1 MFLCPS
7 AELRSV
13 DCIHHQILGQFLE
26 SRRNAMASIKSA
38 AAPAPEAVA
47 AIVERP
53 STFIDWPGVFVG
65 VFISIAM
72 SWLLLT
78 FGSAVGL
85 LAVSPYTFNADTAGK
100 LTIAAAIWFAL
111 TQIYALGLGAY
122 IAARLRPRA
131 EGPNRDELAFR
142 DGVSGLTVWALAIV
156 LGLVVAGITASSAA
170 RTGAEVAGAAA
181 NAASRGMDNG
191 YVIDLM
197 FRPAANAQNAQPNT
211 PQPSA
216 SRQEGRGAPID
227 EQTRAM
233 AGRILA
239 RSLASGSVDAGDK
252 AYLAQLI
259 AARTGMSQQ
268 EAEQRIDQTV
278 ENAKNAALA
287 AAEKARQATMLIG
300 FWIVFIMLVA
310 GIVSA
315 WAGTVGGHH
324 RDEGTW
330 Y

>member
-1 MFLCPS
+1 
-7 AELRSV
+7 
-13 DCIHHQILGQFLE
+13 
-26 SRRNAMASIKSA
+26 MASTKSA
-38 AAPAPEAVA
+38 ASAAPEAVA

-78 FGSAVGL
+78 FGSAIGL
-85 LAVSPYTFNADTAGK
+85 LAVSPYNFNADTAGT
-100 LTIAAAIWFAL
+100 LTIAAAVWFAL

-142 DGVSGLTVWALAIV
+142 DAVSGLTVWALAIF
-156 LGLVVAGITASSAA
+156 LGLVVAGITATSAA

-181 NAASRGMDNG
+181 NAASRGLDNG
-191 YVIDLM
+191 YVVDLM
-197 FRPAANAQNAQPNT
+197 FRPAATPQTQQNTQANA

-216 SRQEGRGAPID
+216 SSQEARAPVD
-227 EQTRAM
+227 EQTRAV

-239 RSLASGSVDAGDK
+239 RSLASGSLDAGDK

-259 AARTGMSQQ
+259 AAHTGMSQQ

-278 ENAKNAALA
+278 ENAKNAALEA
-287 AAEKARQATMLIG
+287 TEQARKATMLIG
-300 FWIVFIMLVA
+300 FWIVFIMLAA
-310 GIVSA
+310 GIASA
-315 WAGTVGGHH
+315 WAGTIGGHH

>member
-1 MFLCPS
+1 
-7 AELRSV
+7 
-13 DCIHHQILGQFLE
+13 
-26 SRRNAMASIKSA
+26 MASIKSA
-38 AAPAPEAVA
+38 APDAVA

-85 LAVSPYTFNADTAGK
+85 LAVSPYTFNADTAGT
-100 LTIAAAIWFAL
+100 LTIAAAVWFAL

-131 EGPNRDELAFR
+131 EGPNRDELGFR
-142 DGVSGLTVWALAIV
+142 DAVSGLTVWALAIF

-197 FRPAANAQNAQPNT
+197 FRPAAAAQNTQQNAQANA

-216 SRQEGRGAPID
+216 SSQEVRAPVD

-233 AGRILA
+233 AGRILT
-239 RSLASGSVDAGDK
+239 RSLASGSLDAGDK
-252 AYLAQLI
+252 SYLAQLI
-259 AARTGMSQQ
+259 AAHTGMSQQ

-278 ENAKNAALA
+278 ENAKNAALEA
-287 AAEKARQATMLIG
+287 TENARKATMLIG
-300 FWIVFIMLVA
+300 FWIVFIMLAA
-310 GIVSA
+310 GLASA
-315 WAGTVGGHH
+315 WAGTVGGDH

>member
-1 MFLCPS
+1 
-7 AELRSV
+7 
-13 DCIHHQILGQFLE
+13 
-26 SRRNAMASIKSA
+26 MASIKSA
-38 AAPAPEAVA
+38 APEAVA

-78 FGSAVGL
+78 FGSAIGL
-85 LAVSPYTFNADTAGK
+85 LAVSPYTFTADTAGK

-142 DGVSGLTVWALAIV
+142 DAVSGLTVWALAIF

-197 FRPAANAQNAQPNT
+197 FRPAAQNTQANA

-216 SRQEGRGAPID
+216 SSQEARAPVD
-227 EQTRAM
+227 EQTRAV

-239 RSLASGSVDAGDK
+239 RSLASGSLDAGDK

-259 AARTGMSQQ
+259 AARTGMAQQ
-268 EAEQRIDQTV
+268 EAEQRIDQV
-278 ENAKNAALA
+278 VDNAKKAALEA
-287 AAEKARQATMLIG
+287 SETARKATMLIG
-300 FWIVFIMLVA
+300 FWIVFIMLAA
-310 GIVSA
+310 GLASG

>member
-1 MFLCPS
+1 
-7 AELRSV
+7 
-13 DCIHHQILGQFLE
+13 
-26 SRRNAMASIKSA
+26 MASIKSA
-38 AAPAPEAVA
+38 APEAV

-78 FGSAVGL
+78 FGSAIGL

-100 LTIAAAIWFAL
+100 LTIAAAVWFAL

-142 DGVSGLTVWALAIV
+142 DGVSGLTVWALAIF

-191 YVIDLM
+191 YVVDLM
-197 FRPAANAQNAQPNT
+197 FRPAAANAQNAQPNA

-216 SRQEGRGAPID
+216 SQEARPPVD
-227 EQTRAM
+227 EQTRAA

-239 RSLASGSVDAGDK
+239 RSLASGSVEAGDK
-252 AYLAQLI
+252 SYLAQLI
-259 AARTGMSQQ
+259 AAHTGMSQQ

-278 ENAKNAALA
+278 ENAKNTALQ
-287 AAEKARQATMLIG
+287 AAEQARKATMLIG

-315 WAGTVGGHH
+315 WAGTIGGHH

>member
-1 MFLCPS
+1 
-7 AELRSV
+7 
-13 DCIHHQILGQFLE
+13 
-26 SRRNAMASIKSA
+26 MASIKSA
-38 AAPAPEAVA
+38 APDAVA

-85 LAVSPYTFNADTAGK
+85 LAVSPYTFNADTAGT
-100 LTIAAAIWFAL
+100 LTIAAAVWFAL

-131 EGPNRDELAFR
+131 EGPNRDELGFR
-142 DGVSGLTVWALAIV
+142 DAVSGLTVWALAIF

-197 FRPAANAQNAQPNT
+197 FRPAAAAQNTQQNAQANA

-216 SRQEGRGAPID
+216 SSQEARAPVD
-227 EQTRAM
+227 EQTRAV
-233 AGRILA
+233 AGRILT
-239 RSLASGSVDAGDK
+239 RSLASGSLDAGDK
-252 AYLAQLI
+252 SYLAQLI
-259 AARTGMSQQ
+259 AAHTGMSQQ

-278 ENAKNAALA
+278 ENAKNAALEA
-287 AAEKARQATMLIG
+287 TEQARKATMLIG
-300 FWIVFIMLVA
+300 FWIVFIMLAA
-310 GIVSA
+310 GLASA

>member
-1 MFLCPS
+1 
-7 AELRSV
+7 
-13 DCIHHQILGQFLE
+13 
-26 SRRNAMASIKSA
+26 MASIKSA
-38 AAPAPEAVA
+38 APEAVA

-100 LTIAAAIWFAL
+100 LTIAAAVWFAL

-122 IAARLRPRA
+122 IAARLRPRS

-197 FRPAANAQNAQPNT
+197 FRPAANAQNAQPNA

-216 SRQEGRGAPID
+216 SSQQARAPVD
-227 EQTRAM
+227 EQTRAA

-252 AYLAQLI
+252 SYLAQLI
-259 AARTGMSQQ
+259 AAHTGMSQQ

-278 ENAKNAALA
+278 ENAKKAALE
-287 AAEKARQATMLIG
+287 AAEQTRKATMLIG

-315 WAGTVGGHH
+315 WAGTIGGHH

>member
-1 MFLCPS
+1 
-7 AELRSV
+7 
-13 DCIHHQILGQFLE
+13 
-26 SRRNAMASIKSA
+26 MASIKSA
-38 AAPAPEAVA
+38 APEAVA

-85 LAVSPYTFNADTAGK
+85 LAVSPYTFTAETAGT
-100 LTIAAAIWFAL
+100 LTIAAAVWFAL
-111 TQIYALGLGAY
+111 TQIYSLGLGAY

-142 DGVSGLTVWALAIV
+142 DGVSGLTVWALAIS
-156 LGLVVAGITASSAA
+156 LGLVVAGVTASSAA

-191 YVIDLM
+191 YVVDLM
-197 FRPAANAQNAQPNT
+197 FRPATANAQNAQPNA

-216 SRQEGRGAPID
+216 SSQEARAPVD
-227 EQTRAM
+227 EQTRAA

-252 AYLAQLI
+252 SYLAQLI
-259 AARTGMSQQ
+259 AAHTGMSQQ
-268 EAEQRIDQTV
+268 EAEQRIDQTI
-278 ENAKNAALA
+278 ENAKNAALQ
-287 AAEKARQATMLIG
+287 AAEQARKATMLIG

>member
-1 MFLCPS
+1 
-7 AELRSV
+7 
-13 DCIHHQILGQFLE
+13 
-26 SRRNAMASIKSA
+26 MASPKSA
-38 AAPAPEAVA
+38 APDAVA

-78 FGSAVGL
+78 FGSALGL

-100 LTIAAAIWFAL
+100 LTIAAAVWFAL

-142 DGVSGLTVWALAIV
+142 DGVSGLTVWALAIF

-191 YVIDLM
+191 YVVDLM
-197 FRPAANAQNAQPNT
+197 FRPAANAQNAQPNAA
-211 PQPSA
+211 QPSA
-216 SRQEGRGAPID
+216 SSTEARAPVD
-227 EQTRAM
+227 EQTRAA

-252 AYLAQLI
+252 SYLAQLI
-259 AARTGMSQQ
+259 AAHTGMSQQ

-278 ENAKNAALA
+278 ENAKNAALE
-287 AAEKARQATMLIG
+287 AAEQARKATMLIG

>member
-1 MFLCPS
+1 
-7 AELRSV
+7 
-13 DCIHHQILGQFLE
+13 
-26 SRRNAMASIKSA
+26 
-38 AAPAPEAVA
+38 
-47 AIVERP
+47 
-53 STFIDWPGVFVG
+53 
-65 VFISIAM
+65 M

-85 LAVSPYTFNADTAGK
+85 LAVSPYTFTAETAGTP
-100 LTIAAAIWFAL
+100 TIAAAVWFAL
-111 TQIYALGLGAY
+111 TQIYAVGLGAY

-142 DGVSGLTVWALAIV
+142 DGVSGLTVWALAIF

-181 NAASRGMDNG
+181 SAASRGMDNG
-191 YVIDLM
+191 YVVDLM
-197 FRPAANAQNAQPNT
+197 FRPAANTQNA
-211 PQPSA
+211 PQPTA
-216 SRQEGRGAPID
+216 SSQEARAPVD
-227 EQTRAM
+227 EQTRAV

-278 ENAKNAALA
+278 DNAKNAATE
-287 AAEKARQATMLIG
+287 AAEKARKATMLIG
-300 FWIVFIMLVA
+300 FWIVFITLVA